1 MSYEVFLE
9 RKAIKSIKKLS
20 DKDKERIKRDIRSLK
35 DFPDRLDVKKL
46 SGMHNKYRIRSG
58 GYRIIIEIEDGKI
71 TVIDVLPR
79 RTAYR

>member
-1 MSYEVFLE
+1 MTYEVFLE
-9 RKAIKSIKKLS
+9 RKAIKSIKNLP
-20 DKDKERIKRDIRSLK
+20 DKDKERIKRDIKSLK
-35 DFPDRLDVKKL
+35 TFPGGLDVKKL

-58 GYRIIIEIEDGKI
+58 EYRIIIEIEDGRI